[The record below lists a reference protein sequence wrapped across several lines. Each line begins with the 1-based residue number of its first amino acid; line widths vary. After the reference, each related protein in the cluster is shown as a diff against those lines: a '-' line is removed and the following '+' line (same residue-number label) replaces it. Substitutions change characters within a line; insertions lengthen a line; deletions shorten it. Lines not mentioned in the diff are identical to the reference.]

1 MAVQSRDIG
10 VDLPI
15 NKIIAALMWL
25 VGVGTTYAAI
35 AVLLGD
41 APWYIAVASSL
52 AMQAGLTA
60 VEYKFYNGGQKNEV
74 GLIALFID
82 VAFNAGGLYGPMSRI
97 GATPTGNALSD
108 AFGVAPNVGKIAAL
122 VLAVVIGYLLARA
135 PEYIWESD

>member
-52 AMQAGLTA
+52 A
-60 VEYKFYNGGQKNEV
+60 
-74 GLIALFID
+74 
-82 VAFNAGGLYGPMSRI
+82 
-97 GATPTGNALSD
+97 
-108 AFGVAPNVGKIAAL
+108 
-122 VLAVVIGYLLARA
+122 
-135 PEYIWESD
+135 